1 MAVQLFDPRYH
12 RTSTVQSLEHSGF
25 TPDEV
30 GMIYASNWARDLSQA
45 HPSLGNIIIAW
56 KTVKIAAYEGRLTES
71 EIGAFQIACTRPLE
85 VAAAEFATTQS
96 LDGFLN
102 ATAYGGYEFYEHMDN
117 PVTPDAAGADAA
129 ANMKIALSGKNTSGL
144 PDHMYISREYIKEML
159 FEAAKLAHPD
169 LGNPG
174 TQSGQVAADSADT
187 RSKLTP
193 GPGVVTPGGASTL
206 PVAEETSIEAQEH
219 SGTSGG
225 GGLSMAPAAY
235 EKIGRAMH
243 ALQDFWSHSN
253 FVERAIGVPEFQL
266 GGLTTATF
274 GADDKTHALAHKVR
288 GAADEID
295 AEMPLVDRMSGRRDT
310 DPDPSEVDVGDES
323 PVHHEDDAMDLLEA
337 IDQAGDVAEALPG
350 NLWRGAKRGWNRSA
364 GGGWRGVVRG
374 LAGAAEGAAVAGTA
388 SILGSK
394 AGVTALRHFA
404 EWLDEKTEAKQQ
416 AAGDYEAHGL
426 LAKDQPGHDDTA
438 FGLLKTARFE
448 LAHELSV
455 AADEMVAGRMKEVVD
470 ASDATLADALLMDIF
485 DTLDTLIGDAVP
497 GHPLWGIV
505 EAHRA
510 SAEEALN
517 AYLAEKESGAATA
530 HAR

>member
-1 MAVQLFDPRYH
+1 
-12 RTSTVQSLEHSGF
+12 
-25 TPDEV
+25 
-30 GMIYASNWARDLSQA
+30 
-45 HPSLGNIIIAW
+45 
-56 KTVKIAAYEGRLTES
+56 
-71 EIGAFQIACTRPLE
+71 
-85 VAAAEFATTQS
+85 
-96 LDGFLN
+96 
-102 ATAYGGYEFYEHMDN
+102 MDN
-117 PVTPDAAGADAA
+117 PVLDDPATANDEAGEAKET
-129 ANMKIALSGKNTSGL
+129 MKVALSGKNTSGL

-174 TQSGQVAADSADT
+174 TASGEVAAASADT
-187 RSKLTP
+187 RSKLPP
-193 GPGVVTPGGASTL
+193 GPGIVTPGGASTQ
-206 PVAEETSIEAQEH
+206 PVADETSLEAQEH
-219 SGTSGG
+219 SGVPGG

-253 FVERAIGVPEFQL
+253 FVERAIGVPEFDL

-295 AEMPLVDRMSGRRDT
+295 ARCRSWTACRGAGAPTRPRARSTSATSRRSTTRTTRRTSSTRSARPATWPRRCRATCGAAPSGAGTGRR
-310 DPDPSEVDVGDES
+310 
-323 PVHHEDDAMDLLEA
+323 AA
-337 IDQAGDVAEALPG
+337 
-350 NLWRGAKRGWNRSA
+350 
-364 GGGWRGVVRG
+364 
-374 LAGAAEGAAVAGTA
+374 AGAAPSAGSAAPPRVRPSPPRPA
-388 SILGSK
+388 SWAARRGSPPC
-394 AGVTALRHFA
+394 ATSPSG
-404 EWLDEKTEAKQQ
+404 LDEKTEAKQKL
-416 AAGDYEAHGL
+416 AGDSQAHGL

-485 DTLDTLIGDAVP
+485 DTLDQLIGDAGP

-505 EAHRA
+505 EAHRKT
-510 SAEEALN
+510 AEEALN
-517 AYLAEKESGAATA
+517 AYLAEKETTGAAAPA
-530 HAR
+530 H